1 MANYEIET
9 ITRAKQNAR
18 NVRKKLRKYCPTTRV
33 VYGTEVVL
41 Q

>member
-18 NVRKKLRKYCPTTRV
+18 NVRKKIRKYSPTTRV
-33 VYGTEVVL
+33 VDGTEVVL